1 MVKFGQR
8 LVDELVND
16 GWEDKY
22 LQYKPLKKIIG
33 KISSHEVSG
42 EMVLAFEKQEEFLT
56 MLKEDVTRS
65 SAFYLKEA
73 DPIVKAMQAACEAVA
88 DLLHQKSSLR
98 TETTANEESA
108 INVDA
113 EVLEGVEVMDALADA
128 HASAEAL
135 RQFGIVNREAVRK
148 ILKKYHKKTSAGTEV
163 HADLEGLLK
172 DTPLDEAHET
182 PRTLSAA
189 LSSVRDAQAHLALKS
204 RAHAAYILSRSR
216 TQAGSPRP
224 SKDASLHSSHNN
236 SGRLSGRDGIEV
248 TPAYLALSQRPRDD
262 A

>member
-56 MLKEDVTRS
+56 MLKEDVTRAS
-65 SAFYLKEA
+65 TFYLKEA
-73 DPIVKAMQAACEAVA
+73 DPIIKAMQAAREAVA
-88 DLLHQKSSLR
+88 DLLHQKSSSR
-98 TETTANEESA
+98 ANEESA
-108 INVDA
+108 INVDT

-128 HASAEAL
+128 HAGAEAL
-135 RQFGIVNREAVRK
+135 RQFGLVNREAVRK
-148 ILKKYHKKTSAGTEV
+148 ILKKYHKKTSAGTEEV